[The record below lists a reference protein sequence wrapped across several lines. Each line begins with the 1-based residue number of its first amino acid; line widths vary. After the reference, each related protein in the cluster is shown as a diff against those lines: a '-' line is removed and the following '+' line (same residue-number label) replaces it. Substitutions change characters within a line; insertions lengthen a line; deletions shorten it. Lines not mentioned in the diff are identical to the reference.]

1 MQTRLKTVHSSEGP
15 QEKKEKVV
23 PEERNHIF
31 YYKRRSVIKKV
42 LELAKQY
49 EQEVFICVLDKKNSK
64 VMQYSSDQKNFT
76 LTQVTNLLN
85 GKNKNIEPKSFS
97 LDNSDAA
104 SVGLLSNSTVETKK
118 DPETKVFKI

>member
-1 MQTRLKTVHSSEGP
+1 M
-15 QEKKEKVV
+15 
-23 PEERNHIF
+23 
-31 YYKRRSVIKKV
+31 

-76 LTQVTNLLN
+76 LTHVTELLN
-85 GKNKNIEPKSFS
+85 GKNKKIETQSFS
-97 LDNSDAA
+97 LENSDVT

-118 DPETKVFKI
+118 EAETKVFKI